1 MDAKLNRQ
9 ISTMSS
15 DSSTDIISWAF
26 TPQEEVR
33 ANPTLS
39 AKLELNGDK
48 NRIVLCKE
56 EGSSYELLMKKLCK
70 KAGKEDI
77 KDLGDII
84 CKIKPKGLSD
94 VASIISLTLLK
105 NNNRKQEISVT
116 ELTLAAVDST
126 LVIKSIYA
134 QVGEKIVEVYNEKK
148 FLEKLSK

>member
-1 MDAKLNRQ
+1 MDPKSSRQ

-15 DSSTDIISWAF
+15 DSSTDILSWAF

-70 KAGKEDI
+70 KPGR
-77 KDLGDII
+77 
-84 CKIKPKGLSD
+84 KISR
-94 VASIISLTLLK
+94 I
-105 NNNRKQEISVT
+105 
-116 ELTLAAVDST
+116 
-126 LVIKSIYA
+126 
-134 QVGEKIVEVYNEKK
+134 
-148 FLEKLSK
+148 